1 MTFWFRIVVTT
12 DKEIAQPSS
21 SLLSQ
26 WVYWGYW
33 QERGEGV
40 PISLL
45 GLFTR
50 AWLRGVWLRGSCI
63 TKKATPTLVK
73 QNYCGSLSFIRAAQ
87 LKNLLSLRL
96 FTFTAYSSSGEE
108 ACEFYNF
115 SELCD
120 SGKFPESHELPF
132 LGILFSLLEVATQHP
147 DLELTSK
154 GQGPRPNL
162 VNKVKFFS

>member
-12 DKEIAQPSS
+12 DKEIAPPSS
-21 SLLSQ
+21 NLLSQ

-33 QERGEGV
+33 QECGEGV
-40 PISLL
+40 PINLL

-63 TKKATPTLVK
+63 TKKATPTLELTGETAPCPSYR
-73 QNYCGSLSFIRAAQ
+73 QLNWRISFPYDC
-87 LKNLLSLRL
+87 LL
-96 FTFTAYSSSGEE
+96 FTVYSSSGEE

-132 LGILFSLLEVATQHP
+132 LGILFSLLEVATQHT

-162 VNKVKFFS
+162 VNKVNFFS